1 MRSLFITGASGFIG
15 SAVIRQL
22 DLARWQ
28 HVHCLVHNHS
38 IVGAAHPKFH
48 YIRAGLDDAELY
60 APYLAQC
67 DTVLHLAAAT
77 GKAPVTEY
85 WNVNTRGTRHLVEQA
100 ERAGVQNFLFV
111 STIAVKYREIE
122 NYAYAQSKR
131 QAEDALRASGL
142 RYCIVRPT
150 IVIGKTGATWNALAK
165 LGRLPFPI
173 LFGDGANPIQ
183 PIFVDDLAQCLV
195 SILNE
200 PRFKNEIVELGGPER
215 ISFRE
220 FIQRIHF
227 QQRHLDARVIHI
239 PAAPLTAVLNAVPE
253 RFSAALPLNVGQLS
267 GFTNDSTIESNRIF
281 AAHAARMKTIDQM
294 LDEVLSNGK

>member
-28 HVHCLVHNHS
+28 HIHCLVHNHS
-38 IVGAAHPKFH
+38 IPGSAHPKFH
-48 YIRAGLDDAELY
+48 YIHAGLDDAELY

-77 GKAPVTEY
+77 GKAPVTQY
-85 WNVNTRGTRHLVEQA
+85 WNVNTRGTRQLVEQA
-100 ERAGVQNFLFV
+100 ERAGVKNFLFV
-111 STIAVKYREIE
+111 STIAVKYRDIK

-131 QAEDALRASGL
+131 QAEDALRASRL
-142 RYCIVRPT
+142 HYCIVRPT

-165 LGRLPFPI
+165 LGRLPVPI
-173 LFGDGANPIQ
+173 LFGNGANRIQ

-195 SILNE
+195 SILDE
-200 PRFKNEIVELGGPER
+200 PLFKNEIVELGGPECV
-215 ISFRE
+215 SFQE
-220 FIQRIHF
+220 FIQRIRIHSHA
-227 QQRHLDARVIHI
+227 RPARVIHLS
-239 PAAPLTAVLNAVPE
+239 PEPLTTALNMFPE
-253 RFSAALPLNVGQLS
+253 RFSAALPLNAGQLS
-267 GFTNDSTIESNRIF
+267 GFINDSTIEPNRIF
-281 AAHAARMKTIDQM
+281 AAHAACMKTIDQM